1 MNSKDFLKIVLLSVV
16 IFASSCKQEENT
28 SFDSIDGNW
37 SCSETS
43 SEFGMQQYDVKI
55 TRDSQD
61 TTKYYFDNFYQLGSG
76 IKTYGYLDEYSVT
89 IPTQI
94 VDGQT
99 LNGTGEVSGSF
110 KSISLTYTA
119 DDGGGVI
126 DNISATYT
134 LQ

>member
-1 MNSKDFLKIVLLSVV
+1 MKTKDFFKIIVLSVV
-16 IFASSCKQEENT
+16 IFANSCKQEENT
-28 SFDSIDGNW
+28 NFDTIEGNW

-43 SEFGMQQYDVKI
+43 SEFGTQQYDVKI

-61 TTKYYFDNFYQLGSG
+61 TTKYYFDNFYQLGLG
-76 IKTYGYLDEYSVT
+76 TKAYGYLDEYSVT

-94 VDGQT
+94 LDGQT
-99 LNGTGEVSGSF
+99 LNGTGEVSESF
-110 KSISLTYTA
+110 KSMTLTYTA